1 MSEITQDF
9 LLQEARI
16 RQVLILYATVIDER
30 KPAGL
35 ADVFTPEGVAEYRGL
50 GSFHGRKA
58 IIDVVESFL
67 GSVGRTQHMVTNF
80 RITLNG
86 GEAGAKCYLQATH
99 AGSGVHEGKTMTV
112 WGEYTD
118 QLKLCPEGWRI
129 THREL
134 VALHVAGDVGVAY
147 KGKSYSAGAVV

>member
-1 MSEITQDF
+1 MSEINLDF

-16 RQVLILYATVIDER
+16 KQVLTRYATVIDAR
-30 KPAGL
+30 KPDGL
-35 ADVFTPEGVAEYRGL
+35 TDVFTPDGIAEYRGL

-67 GSVGRTQHMVTNF
+67 GAIGQTQHMLSNF
-80 RITLNG
+80 RIAVNG
-86 GEAGAKCYLQATH
+86 SEASAKCYLQATH

-118 QLKLCPEGWRI
+118 KLKLCPEGWRI

-134 VALHVAGDVGVAY
+134 VALHVAGDIGVAY
-147 KGKSYSAGAVV
+147 KGKG

>member
-16 RQVLILYATVIDER
+16 RQVLIRYATVIDER

-35 ADVFTPEGVAEYRGL
+35 VDVFTPEGIAEYRGL
-50 GSFHGRKA
+50 GSYRGRQA
-58 IIDVVESFL
+58 IMDVVESFL
-67 GSVGRTQHMVTNF
+67 GAIGRTQHMVTNF
-80 RITLNG
+80 RIAING
-86 GEAGAKCYLQATH
+86 GEASAKCYLQATH

-118 QLKLCPEGWRI
+118 KLKLCPEGWRI

-134 VALHVAGDVGVAY
+134 VAFHVAGDIGVAY
-147 KGKSYSAGAVV
+147 KGKRYSTGAMV